1 MNPGQKAGVFYWR
14 KIAKGEKDKQ
24 LQCGAQTDVQFC
36 GLISASIIVSDAVLK
51 PKDKTSENNYFFRF
65 ARG

>member
-24 LQCGAQTDVQFC
+24 PQCGAQTDVQFC
-36 GLISASIIVSDAVLK
+36 SLISAPIIVSNAVLK
-51 PKDKTSENNYFFRF
+51 SQCV
-65 ARG
+65 

>member
-24 LQCGAQTDVQFC
+24 LRCGAQTKRQNFRKTLTFSVSRVDELGHKHQRDV
-36 GLISASIIVSDAVLK
+36 G
-51 PKDKTSENNYFFRF
+51 N
-65 ARG
+65 

>member
-24 LQCGAQTDVQFC
+24 SKING
-36 GLISASIIVSDAVLK
+36 
-51 PKDKTSENNYFFRF
+51 PKQVTEDK
-65 ARG
+65 